1 MNFKKGGQ
9 QSVKLQNDCNMQSKR
24 QSWKND
30 HYGKSR
36 CRSCNARQ
44 ESIAHRRRPA
54 GRFNHLSRL
63 AEYG

>member
-24 QSWKND
+24 RSWKDN
-30 HYGKSR
+30 HNGKSR
-36 CRSCNARQ
+36 CRSCNAGQ

-54 GRFNHLSRL
+54 GRLNYLPRL
-63 AEYG
+63 AEYS

>member
-24 QSWKND
+24 RSGKNN

-36 CRSCNARQ
+36 CRSCNAGQ
-44 ESIAHRRRPA
+44 ESIAHRRRPT
-54 GRFNHLSRL
+54 GRLNYLPRL
-63 AEYG
+63 AEYR